1 MRGGPLPGDGEVME
15 RSRVPVVPAGH
26 RPRGRGDRHPC
37 TKGPAMFTASRDC
50 RIIGDLLEGHALNV
64 LDPGETSAVRAH
76 LAACAEC
83 RDEHHCLA
91 AVAAHLSCL
100 RRALADG
107 PGRARASSPSGAAG
121 CGRGSRHRRR
131 RHGAARGAPAA
142 SLTLSQW
149 VSRLACVR

>member
-1 MRGGPLPGDGEVME
+1 
-15 RSRVPVVPAGH
+15 
-26 RPRGRGDRHPC
+26 
-37 TKGPAMFTASRDC
+37 MFTASQDC
-50 RIIGDLLEGHALNV
+50 RTIGDLLEGHALDV

-76 LAACAEC
+76 LATCPDC

-100 RRALADG
+100 RQALACD
-107 PGRARASSPSGAAG
+107 PGRQQPSYLSGAAG
-121 CGRGSRHRRR
+121 CRHGSRHRRR

-149 VSRLACVR
+149 VSRLARVR